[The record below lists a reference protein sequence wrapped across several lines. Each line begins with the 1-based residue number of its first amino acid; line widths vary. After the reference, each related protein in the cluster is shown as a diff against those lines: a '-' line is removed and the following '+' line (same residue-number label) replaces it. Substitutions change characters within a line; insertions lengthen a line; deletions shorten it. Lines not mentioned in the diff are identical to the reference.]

1 MPFINTGYAYR
12 EQIQAKGES
21 VLGHLARRFSH
32 SNATQWRER
41 IERGEIELDG
51 EICDAA
57 TLLHAGQW
65 LQWNRPPW
73 EEPEAPEGCEIL
85 FEDAWLVAAIKPRG
99 LPTLPSGGFLQQTLL
114 MRVQKQY
121 PEAVPMHRLGRETSG
136 IVLFARTRAAA
147 AELQIAWR
155 SHGVQKFYR
164 TLASGVSK
172 QDIHRI
178 TTPIGLVPH
187 PRLGQ
192 LHAAAPNGKPSIS
205 IARVIERHDTNTLFE
220 VEIQTGRPHQIR
232 IHMASIG
239 HPLVGDPLYVAGGG
253 PNPNGLAVPGDG
265 GYFLHAMRLR
275 FPHPASG
282 KLMEL
287 ESQAPPELRTL
298 EELNS

>member
-1 MPFINTGYAYR
+1 MPFINSGYAYR

-21 VLGHLARRFSH
+21 VLSHLAKRHPH
-32 SNATQWRER
+32 SDATQWRER
-41 IERGEIELDG
+41 MAQGEIELDG
-51 EICDAA
+51 RNCGAD
-57 TLLHAGQW
+57 LPLHPGQW

-85 FEDAWLVAAIKPRG
+85 FEDAWMIAAIKPRG

-114 MRVQKQY
+114 MRVQQIF

-136 IVLFARTRAAA
+136 IVLFARTHAAA

-155 SHGVQKFYR
+155 ANGVQKIYR
-164 TLASGVSK
+164 ALARGISR

-192 LHAAAPNGKPSIS
+192 LHAATPNGKPSLS
-205 IARVIERHDTNTLFE
+205 IARVIERHDTHTLFE

-253 PNPNGLAVPGDG
+253 PHPNGLAVPGDG

-282 KLMEL
+282 EL
-287 ESQAPPELRTL
+287 LELKAPVPSELKTSH
-298 EELNS
+298 ELNS